1 MYLIMKEV
9 RIPLVEGIYGRL
21 EGISS
26 ILAVDLDKVI
36 NVSLLAGFKRYW
48 DPICK
53 VVSEFPEWDL
63 PKQDKNLK
71 VQKIWNYLA
80 QQLETD
86 FKNLKEIEVI
96 EDDFDEIYPDE
107 EFKNPLEKHKEFL
120 KFLNSLD

>member
-36 NVSLLAGFKRYW
+36 NVSLIAGFKRYW

-80 QQLETD
+80 QQLEID

-120 KFLNSLD
+120 KILNSLD